1 MRPAHAIPTH
11 PSTHA
16 RLRRRAGAEFRCG
29 SKKAS
34 ETIHS
39 LFLDPTGHH
48 AVISMAPSG
57 ENFCWHT
64 SQSQARAMKKV
75 SGVVLESVAWNPA
88 SGTAHST
95 ERILFGTQSGTVLES
110 VLEDG
115 KDRVC
120 RVVHRVDTGAPVCG
134 LLLRPS
140 ASGAASTAAGGGQWV
155 ALLATADP
163 CRLYSFRGGPDMQS
177 LFRVEAAPSFTQFPF
192 AADCRAPLA
201 AADRSFALLTGVGVY
216 HGSLRVDSP
225 EQADKVVEGTRM
237 LALNEPA
244 TAVAT
249 SALHVLLLHRGR
261 ALVRNKLNDSV
272 ALELPVDPA
281 ACGDAVVADRDPC
294 TGDLWVAAQSRLLRI
309 QPVDESRDAWWQY
322 LARAR
327 AGDARSFGEALRH
340 CRTPSQRESVLTA
353 LADHHFKAGE
363 YTEAARAYARTSRS
377 FEEIALRFVRTGM
390 HVALITFLRARLE
403 SLGARD
409 KMQRT
414 ALATWLVEL
423 YLAALHD
430 LRRRGD
436 TEGESSTLSAF
447 HEFLSSYHGD
457 LDRETTFH
465 LLASHGRSEEAL
477 FFAEVTR
484 DYERVVAHHMR
495 SGDVAAATR
504 VLRDA
509 PAARARPL
517 VYKFAAQMLR
527 RAPARAIELWKS
539 MPQLDPRSLVPAL
552 VRYTQRGTEAATGT
566 TTASSSSSSNNAGGD
581 GEATGE
587 AASAAAAAARARHAL
602 GYLTFCAQERGL
614 RDAALHNFML
624 ALLARLRDEDE
635 LLNYLQQHQ
644 SDPPFD
650 TEYALRVCAQHD
662 CARASVQVY
671 GMMGLHEEAVALALG
686 QSRDLATYHAGRCK
700 DPSTRRRLWLQIVR
714 RAMEGGGKDS
724 VRRGMDLLRR
734 SESLTVADAL
744 PFVPDNSVIDDFRSA
759 ITDALQRFQ
768 DRTAELREDMDA
780 HTATADRIRADIRA
794 LRDRYGFVSAGQRCD
809 LTERHVLSGPFY
821 IFPCTHCFLAEALV
835 EAACGYLPASQRER
849 VQALWKRACALED
862 EASEGSAGAAAA
874 AAAAAQM
881 TAFGRVGGARR
892 SRWHAGSGG
901 DKREEVQ
908 EELDELIARECPL
921 CGEPMIDSIKRPFIT
936 PQEAEDQAAD
946 WEL

>member
-1 MRPAHAIPTH
+1 MTAVT
-11 PSTHA
+11 
-16 RLRRRAGAEFRCG
+16 GAEFHCG
-29 SKKAS
+29 SKKAN
-34 ETIHS
+34 ERIHS

-57 ENFCWHT
+57 ENYCWHT

-88 SGTAHST
+88 SGTAHTT

-140 ASGAASTAAGGGQWV
+140 TPDAAATAGHWV

-192 AADCRAPLA
+192 AAESSTPLA
-201 AADRSFALLTGVGVY
+201 AADRCFALLTGVGVY

-225 EQADKVVEGTRM
+225 EQEDKVVEGTRM

-281 ACGDAVVADRDPC
+281 ACGDAVVTDRDPV
-294 TGDLWVAAQSRLLRI
+294 TGDLWIAAQRRLFRV

-327 AGDARSFGEALRH
+327 AGDSRSFAEALRH
-340 CRTPSQRESVLTA
+340 CRTAGQRESVLTA

-363 YTEAARAYARTSRS
+363 YTEAARAYAHTSRS
-377 FEEIALRFVRTGM
+377 FEEIALRFVRTGR
-390 HVALITFLRARLE
+390 HEALITFLRARLE
-403 SLGARD
+403 ALGARD

-436 TEGESSTLSAF
+436 TEGESGTLVAF
-447 HEFLSSYHGD
+447 HEFLSAHPGD

-465 LLASHGRSEEAL
+465 LLASHGRNEDAL

-484 DYERVVAHHMR
+484 DFERMVAHHMR
-495 SGDVAAATR
+495 GGDVAAATR
-504 VLRDA
+504 VLREA
-509 PAARARPL
+509 PATRAQPL

-527 RAPARAIELWKS
+527 RAPSRVIELWKS

-552 VRYTQRGTEAATGT
+552 VRYTQRGAEV
-566 TTASSSSSSNNAGGD
+566 AGG
-581 GEATGE
+581 GEGEGTGNGD

-624 ALLARLRDEDE
+624 ALLARLRDESE

-644 SDPPFD
+644 ADPPFD

-662 CARASVQVY
+662 CARACVQVY

-700 DPSTRRRLWLQIVR
+700 DAGTRRRLWLQIVR

-734 SESLTVADAL
+734 SEALTVADAL

-794 LRDRYGFVSAGQRCD
+794 LRDRYGFVNAGQRCD
-809 LTERHVLSGPFY
+809 LTERPVLSGPFY

-835 EAACGYLPASQRER
+835 EAACAYLPASQRER
-849 VQALWKRACALED
+849 VQALWKRACALEE
-862 EASEGSAGAAAA
+862 EAREGSAGAAAA
-874 AAAAAQM
+874 AAAAQM
-881 TAFGRVGGARR
+881 TTFGRVGGARR
-892 SRWHAGSGG
+892 SRRHPGHGGPGS

-936 PQEAEDQAAD
+936 PQEAEEQAAD